1 MELLRFRRFHETD
14 LALYAAWFAD
24 GELARRAPF
33 PDADWLADATAG
45 EGVVAEIASLDAE
58 GTPVAVI
65 RYEEEGDGGMTLF
78 IAVDPAERGKG
89 VARRVLAAFAVRAAQ
104 RFSHID
110 VYVARDNAAGLALV
124 RGCGFRLTGGPD
136 EDGFVPYRLG
146 LEAPDIKAPD
156 IKAPDIKD

>member
-14 LALYAAWFAD
+14 LPVYATWFAD
-24 GELARRAPF
+24 EELARRAPF
-33 PDADWLADATAG
+33 PDADWLAEATAG
-45 EGVVAEIASLDAE
+45 EGVVAEVASLDAE

-89 VARRVLAAFAVRAAQ
+89 VARRVLAAFAERAAG

-110 VYVARDNAAGLALV
+110 VYVARDNAAALALV
-124 RGCGFRLTGGPD
+124 RACGFRLTGGPD
-136 EDGFVPYRLG
+136 DEGFVLYRLG
-146 LEAPDIKAPD
+146 FTG
-156 IKAPDIKD
+156 

>member
-14 LALYAAWFAD
+14 LTVYAAWFAD

-78 IAVDPAERGKG
+78 IAVDPAQRGKG
-89 VARRVLAAFAVRAAQ
+89 VGRRVLGAFAQRAAD

-110 VYVARDNAAGLALV
+110 IHVARDNEAALALA
-124 RGCGFRLTGGPD
+124 RRCGFRLIDGPD
-136 EDGFVPYRLG
+136 EEGFVPYRLS
-146 LEAPDIKAPD
+146 LTA
-156 IKAPDIKD
+156 

>member
-14 LALYAAWFAD
+14 LAVYAAWFAD

-33 PDADWLADATAG
+33 PDAEWLAESTAG
-45 EGVVAEIASLDAE
+45 EGVVAEVASLDAE

-89 VARRVLAAFAVRAAQ
+89 VARRVLAAFAERAAE

-110 VYVARDNAAGLALV
+110 VYVARDNAPALAVV
-124 RGCGFRLTGGPD
+124 RACGFRLVAGPD
-136 EDGFVPYRLG
+136 DEGFVLYRLA
-146 LEAPDIKAPD
+146 LTD
-156 IKAPDIKD
+156 

>member
-14 LALYAAWFAD
+14 LAVYAAWFAD

-33 PDADWLADATAG
+33 PDAEWLAESTAG

-89 VARRVLAAFAVRAAQ
+89 VARRVLAAFAERAAE

-110 VYVARDNAAGLALV
+110 VYVARDNAPALAVV
-124 RGCGFRLTGGPD
+124 RVCGFRLVAGPD
-136 EDGFVPYRLG
+136 DEGFVLYRLP
-146 LEAPDIKAPD
+146 LTD
-156 IKAPDIKD
+156 